1 MVKNLLANVGDL
13 GSTPGSGRSPGESN
27 GYPLW
32 YSCLRNSMD
41 RGACQAILHEVAKS
55 WTEQLTLNFTH
66 THTHTHIYMITSSI
80 YYA

>member
-27 GYPLW
+27 GHPLW

-41 RGACQAILHEVAKS
+41 RGACQAILHEVAKR
-55 WTEQLTLNFTH
+55 WT
-66 THTHTHIYMITSSI
+66 
-80 YYA
+80 